1 MPPEPATSEIASPWL
16 DTAAAARHLG
26 REPGTLRGWRS
37 TGKGPAFHLVSG
49 RFVRYH
55 IDDLEAFEG
64 WQPAKKLLADDAA
77 SREIKDLGTVNVD
90 VCRS

>member
-1 MPPEPATSEIASPWL
+1 MPHEPATLETASPWL
-16 DTAAAARHLG
+16 DTAAAALHLG

-37 TGKGPAFHLVSG
+37 TGKGPAFHLDSG

-55 IDDLEAFEG
+55 IVDLEAFERR
-64 WQPAKKLLADDAA
+64 QSAKKLPADDAA
-77 SREIKDLGTVNVD
+77 SREINDLGTVNVD

>member
-1 MPPEPATSEIASPWL
+1 MPLEQAASEIASPWL
-16 DTAAAARHLG
+16 DTAAAALHLG

-37 TGKGPAFHLVSG
+37 VGKGPAFHLVSG

-64 WQPAKKLLADDAA
+64 RQPAKKLSADDAA
-77 SREIKDLGTVNVD
+77 SR
-90 VCRS
+90 

>member
-1 MPPEPATSEIASPWL
+1 MPHEPSAPETASPWL

-37 TGKGPAFHLVSG
+37 IGKGPAFHVVSG

-55 IDDLEAFEG
+55 VGDLEAWVSG
-64 WQPAKKLLADDAA
+64 GQCRPPDCVNTDQ
-77 SREIKDLGTVNVD
+77 SRI
-90 VCRS
+90 

>member
-1 MPPEPATSEIASPWL
+1 MRHDPAASEPNGPWL

-37 TGKGPAFHLVSG
+37 LGKGPAFHMISG

-55 IDDLEAFEG
+55 VDDLQAFQDGNDHVSVSKNPCE
-64 WQPAKKLLADDAA
+64 
-77 SREIKDLGTVNVD
+77 
-90 VCRS
+90 